1 MSKETQQKKTVARML
16 FIQGTPGKDIAEK
29 LSVSQNTVTRWQKE
43 GGWSQLRSASTVSR
57 QELVNKILLAISSAL
72 DKANDSDGG
81 GVSSVLVDQLCKLSA
96 TIEKLD
102 KKNNVVTVIE
112 VFTAFVKWLQV
123 RMETDPELSPEL
135 LKAINKYQDLYVA
148 ERLSV

>member
-16 FIQGTPGKDIAEK
+16 FLQGTPGKDIAEK

-72 DKANDSDGG
+72 
-81 GVSSVLVDQLCKLSA
+81 
-96 TIEKLD
+96 
-102 KKNNVVTVIE
+102 
-112 VFTAFVKWLQV
+112 
-123 RMETDPELSPEL
+123 
-135 LKAINKYQDLYVA
+135 
-148 ERLSV
+148 